1 MYLIHTEIITLSS
14 ADIVISGSLGI
25 LQPETAT
32 LQQTKATPS
41 EARDRALDRGRL
53 LRETCDLERLSD
65 KIFFSFNFS
74 KHQTTPM

>member
-1 MYLIHTEIITLSS
+1 M
-14 ADIVISGSLGI
+14 APWG

-41 EARDRALDRGRL
+41 EATDRAWL

-65 KIFFSFNFS
+65 KILFSFNFS
-74 KHQTTPM
+74 KHQTTPMWNWNFEQIFISINKP

>member
-1 MYLIHTEIITLSS
+1 MQTLLLV
-14 ADIVISGSLGI
+14 APWG

-53 LRETCDLERLSD
+53 LRETCDLEGLSD